1 MPTRIHPWFLGVH
14 GLRVCTYM
22 GNTVTTPDPGL
33 ENDSRLESK
42 DALRVVESADQ
53 TTLQDRIRLEPC
65 TAQKPEL
72 IMFSDAEPLG
82 TRAAVAQDP
91 WADLRFQA
99 NLVMALP
106 DAAIATDADYNVR
119 LTNPAAEELYGFVA
133 ADVVG
138 TPVMDL
144 IRLSENPAEDRK
156 LKKANED
163 VLLQNGFWSGRLR
176 NLAANGERVDI
187 DASATVLRDETEA
200 MRGVL
205 FLSRDVT
212 PLRRAERAAQER
224 TEFADAVLES
234 LPGRTCVIDSQGIVV
249 AVNRRY
255 RNEGPAGAGEGT
267 GPALGDDY
275 ISWLTDTMD
284 EDAAKDFQELLAGE
298 CPDFRTEFAS
308 VRRRKRYWTELFAV
322 PLSSGGTG
330 AVVTHV
336 DITARKQ
343 AESAL
348 TRRATHDPLTGL
360 PNRVLLADRLAH
372 ALSRAARTKTQVGL
386 LFCDLDGFRNVN
398 NTFGHLAGDRLLV
411 TIAKR
416 LRAVC
421 RSSDTVA
428 RVSGD
433 EFVIIL
439 EDVEGRG
446 EVEEVARRII
456 EALTEP
462 VVLEQG
468 TAKTGTSIGLVISS
482 GVPRAG
488 IRTVENLIRDADSAM
503 YAAKEAGRARYSWF
517 SPEMRER
524 PRERPTFV
532 QAINRLLNR

>member
-1 MPTRIHPWFLGVH
+1 MTTSLGSSTRWMKMPGRTSGSSFPENVRTTEPNSQRSG
-14 GLRVCTYM
+14 GAS
-22 GNTVTTPDPGL
+22 VTGP
-33 ENDSRLESK
+33 NYSRFRCRPE
-42 DALRVVESADQ
+42 
-53 TTLQDRIRLEPC
+53 
-65 TAQKPEL
+65 KPE
-72 IMFSDAEPLG
+72 
-82 TRAAVAQDP
+82 
-91 WADLRFQA
+91 
-99 NLVMALP
+99 
-106 DAAIATDADYNVR
+106 
-119 LTNPAAEELYGFVA
+119 
-133 ADVVG
+133 
-138 TPVMDL
+138 
-144 IRLSENPAEDRK
+144 PAEDVSAQEVDGQRRT
-156 LKKANED
+156 
-163 VLLQNGFWSGRLR
+163 GPR
-176 NLAANGERVDI
+176 RVAQVQPQAVGPPHHPI
-187 DASATVLRDETEA
+187 DAREQVEV
-200 MRGVL
+200 G
-205 FLSRDVT
+205 
-212 PLRRAERAAQER
+212 RREVAQ
-224 TEFADAVLES
+224 LH
-234 LPGRTCVIDSQGIVV
+234 
-249 AVNRRY
+249 
-255 RNEGPAGAGEGT
+255 GE
-267 GPALGDDY
+267 
-275 ISWLTDTMD
+275 
-284 EDAAKDFQELLAGE
+284 
-298 CPDFRTEFAS
+298 
-308 VRRRKRYWTELFAV
+308 
-322 PLSSGGTG
+322 TG

-468 TAKTGTSIGLVISS
+468 NAKPGTSIGLVISS

-503 YAAKEAGRARYSWF
+503 YAAKEAGRARYAWF